1 VKHEL
6 QKQANLQEESERREG
21 GMTQERI
28 DRQQERLVRQQSKI
42 DAVRHKAAKCDAMER
57 KVQEEAIRS
66 ALLDKQNRKLTAE
79 LQEMAQGYQAACAE
93 CTEARFRLAEI
104 EFGFEVDKE
113 NNALQ
118 LRDEMLEAKLV
129 WEEERKDVASKEVL
143 EQAERLEALEG
154 QVQDASLLHAKVRQT
169 KQLEDLRMQKKEDSI
184 AKLEKDIADL
194 RQQVAVH
201 ASERRAD
208 QDLMEQTRAHMESE
222 RDYERSRVK
231 DVENVQNGLQNV
243 ITGLRQ
249 KVQLLRTQLHDAESR
264 LTEHR
269 TESGSSMLG
278 LQEQMKLLQS
288 QLDHS
293 AHQRQANN
301 LQDES
306 RYENLAFLHSQTLRT
321 RERAH
326 EEAVEL
332 RDAEIAKLQA
342 ELQKVR
348 HDLSATN
355 PHRALEERTFDVRGT
370 ASTVLTSS
378 IADASMAL
386 FAAQEHPLLLEVER
400 PASLA
405 TALAEAQ
412 SALASSQSQEPPMQY
427 HGNNASAALMIREGV
442 NATVVAPAAAGSGAK
457 GMRARMQ
464 KTVGSYGV
472 RRKKALAP
480 VGT

>member
-1 VKHEL
+1 
-6 QKQANLQEESERREG
+6 
-21 GMTQERI
+21 
-28 DRQQERLVRQQSKI
+28 
-42 DAVRHKAAKCDAMER
+42 
-57 KVQEEAIRS
+57 
-66 ALLDKQNRKLTAE
+66 
-79 LQEMAQGYQAACAE
+79 
-93 CTEARFRLAEI
+93 
-104 EFGFEVDKE
+104 
-113 NNALQ
+113 
-118 LRDEMLEAKLV
+118 
-129 WEEERKDVASKEVL
+129 
-143 EQAERLEALEG
+143 
-154 QVQDASLLHAKVRQT
+154 
-169 KQLEDLRMQKKEDSI
+169 
-184 AKLEKDIADL
+184 
-194 RQQVAVH
+194 
-201 ASERRAD
+201 
-208 QDLMEQTRAHMESE
+208 LMEQTRAHMESE

-249 KVQLLRTQLHDAESR
+249 KVQLLRIQLHDAESR

-293 AHQRQANN
+293 AHQHQANN

-342 ELQKVR
+342 ELEKVR
-348 HDLSATN
+348 HDLSAANQMTLLKGP

-386 FAAQEHPLLLEVER
+386 FAAQMEHPLLLEVER

-412 SALASSQSQEPPMQY
+412 SALASSQPHEPPMQY
-427 HGNNASAALMIREGV
+427 HGNNASAALVIREGL
-442 NATVVAPAAAGSGAK
+442 NATVVAAGSGAK